1 MKQAIQNE
9 VKKQVKQA
17 IEQDNISSVI
27 LSRFDD
33 WDFNLETIIID
44 YITDDSNDLEYD
56 RLLNI
61 GKEIASDEFYRIRS
75 YLIKAVSLINE
86 AIDTI

>member
-1 MKQAIQNE
+1 MKQSIQRE
-9 VKKQVKQA
+9 VKKQIKEA

-27 LSRFDD
+27 LSRFND
-33 WDFNLETIIID
+33 WDFNLETIIVD
-44 YITDDSNDLEYD
+44 YVTDESNDIEYD

-86 AIDTI
+86 AVDTI